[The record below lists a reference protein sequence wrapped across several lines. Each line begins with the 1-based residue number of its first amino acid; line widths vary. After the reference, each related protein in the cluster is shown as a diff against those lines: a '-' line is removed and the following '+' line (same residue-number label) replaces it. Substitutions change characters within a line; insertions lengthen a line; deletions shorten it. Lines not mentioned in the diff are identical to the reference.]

1 MANLYSDEEYE
12 DTMVDTFDNIV
23 DIDSYD
29 PIASFNRQ
37 LVADTNAANKADR
50 TPVRANSIRGKK
62 KPRSAAKSIIR
73 TEYDDQ
79 PMIQAEY
86 CDDPECGGVLGLAD
100 YELVCGTCGA
110 IHEYIDAA
118 KHLDKIEESI
128 VRVNVPGAKQRFF
141 NIGVNPAI
149 SQKKYVLCELY
160 RRHQAASV
168 NIRIPK
174 DVLESVAEK
183 YNVIQKT
190 SQIST
195 LDNLGAEVTKK
206 FVKRGSIKDEIL
218 AALIYYECCRKGL
231 TRKRKDIADFMKL
244 PSQGFSRGEDILRNI
259 INKEDIEIP
268 ADKKPTLD
276 FTKRYLEM
284 LGITEEKYEQYDRY
298 KNFIIELVNQSEAFH
313 IGMHSQ
319 ISSKVVGGV
328 WILNVCCRLG
338 IPASVIEDST
348 DNTRKNTWM
357 KFCNEIK
364 DNYRVFLGVFNDYKV
379 PMLRDFQKD
388 YLAKMSG

>member
-1 MANLYSDEEYE
+1 MADLYSDEEF
-12 DTMVDTFDNIV
+12 DDMNVNTLDNIV

-29 PIASFNRQ
+29 LVANFNRQ
-37 LVADTNAANKADR
+37 LIVDTTAAAKAGKAPAKA
-50 TPVRANSIRGKK
+50 TGMRGKK

-79 PMIQAEY
+79 PMVRAEY
-86 CDDPECGGVLGLAD
+86 CECGGVLGLED
-100 YELVCGTCGA
+100 YEFVCSGCGA

-149 SQKKYVLCELY
+149 SQKKYVSSELD
-160 RRHQAASV
+160 RRHAAANI

-190 SQIST
+190 SQISMV
-195 LDNLGAEVTKK
+195 DAEGAEVTKK

-218 AALIYYECCRKGL
+218 AALIYYECCRRGL

-259 INKEDIEIP
+259 SNKEDIEIP

-298 KNFIIELVNQSEAFH
+298 KNFIIELVNQSEAYH

-319 ISSKVVGGV
+319 ISSKVVGGI

-338 IPASVIEDST
+338 IPASKIEDST

-364 DNYRVFLGVFNDYKV
+364 DNYRVFLSVFNDYKV

-388 YLAKMSG
+388 WLSKMSN

>member
-1 MANLYSDEEYE
+1 MADLYSDEEYF
-12 DTMVDTFDNIV
+12 DNTTDATFDNIL
-23 DIDSYD
+23 DIDTYD
-29 PIASFNRQ
+29 PIANFNKQ
-37 LVADTNAANKADR
+37 LLFDLQDKKQKPPVAGVKNTNR
-50 TPVRANSIRGKK
+50 YKK

-73 TEYDDQ
+73 TEYEEQ
-79 PMIQAEY
+79 PAIQIEY
-86 CDDPECGGVLGLAD
+86 CECGGVLGLEN
-100 YELVCGTCGA
+100 YELVCCDCGG
-110 IHEYIDAA
+110 IKEYIDAA
-118 KHLDKIEESI
+118 KQLDKIEESI

-160 RRHQAASV
+160 RRYQASPI

-174 DVLESVAEK
+174 DILESVAEK

-195 LDNLGAEVTKK
+195 VDAEGGEVTKK

-218 AALIYYECCRKGL
+218 AALIYYECCRCNL

-259 INKEDIEIP
+259 CNKEDFENPINKI
-268 ADKKPTLD
+268 PTLD
-276 FTKRYLEM
+276 FTKRYLSH
-284 LGITEEKYEQYDRY
+284 LGISDETHEQYERY
-298 KNFIIELVNQSEAFH
+298 KNFVIDLVNESEKYC

-319 ISSKVVGGV
+319 ISSKVVGGI

-338 IPASVIEDST
+338 IPASKIEDST
-348 DNTRKNTWM
+348 DSTRKNTWM
-357 KFCNEIK
+357 KFCNEVR
-364 DNYRVFLGVFNDYKV
+364 DNHRVFLSVFNDYKI
-379 PMLRDFQKD
+379 PMVRDFQKD
-388 YLAKMSG
+388 YLVKIPVC

>member
-1 MANLYSDEEYE
+1 MASLYSDEEY
-12 DTMVDTFDNIV
+12 DTNDDMDNIV
-23 DIDSYD
+23 DIDSFD
-29 PIASFNRQ
+29 
-37 LVADTNAANKADR
+37 LVANFNKQLIADINTANNAGKVVAKLN
-50 TPVRANSIRGKK
+50 TLRGKK

-86 CDDPECGGVLGLAD
+86 CECGGVLGLED
-100 YELVCGTCGA
+100 YEFVCGSCGA

-149 SQKKYVLCELY
+149 SQKKYVLSELY
-160 RRHQAASV
+160 RRHTAANV

-195 LDNLGAEVTKK
+195 QDNEGAEITKK

-218 AALIYYECCRKGL
+218 AALIYYECCRRGL

-319 ISSKVVGGV
+319 ISSKVVGGI

-338 IPASVIEDST
+338 IPASRIEDST

-364 DNYRVFLGVFNDYKV
+364 ENYRIFLGVFSDYKV

-388 YLAKMSG
+388 YLIKMGN